1 MTTITFPSTPKI
13 QTMSWRLVQ
22 PAQNNISGW
31 TGKRQVIASG
41 RGWWECEINMPPI
54 VGTANVNAWRA
65 FLAKTQGSV
74 NDFQIPVD
82 PTAQSALSN
91 TVQTNGSNQT
101 GRSIATDGWPNS
113 TTVLAA
119 GQYVTI
125 NNQLLQLTAD
135 VTSNGSGQ
143 ATLSVEPPVRQPV
156 ADNSAV
162 EYKNPY
168 CLMYLNEKPSLSV
181 EPGYVYSLSM
191 SLRESF

>member
-113 TTVLAA
+113 TTALTA

>member
-22 PAQNNISGW
+22 PAQNNVSGW

-41 RGWWECEINMPPI
+41 RGWWECNITMPPI
-54 VGTANVNAWRA
+54 VGSTNINAWRA
-65 FLAKTQGSV
+65 FLAKTQGAT

-82 PTAQSALSN
+82 PTPQSSLGSLP
-91 TVQTNGSNQT
+91 TTNGVNQL
-101 GRSIATDGWPNS
+101 GRAIATDGWPGNA
-113 TTVLAA
+113 TLLLA
-119 GQYVTI
+119 GQFVTI

-135 VTSNGSGQ
+135 LTTNGSGQ
-143 ATLSVEPPVRQPV
+143 GTLYVEPPVHQPV
-156 ADNSAV
+156 ADNSAI

-168 CLMYLNEKPSLSV
+168 CLMYVVDQPSLSV
-181 EPGYVYSLSM
+181 EPGYVYSLSL